1 VGSNGHA
8 GGVGG
13 GDDELFRRYLAD
25 VSAFPALTDDEQ
37 VVLFQRIE
45 TGEDADNAKRR
56 LVEGNLGLVVSIARK
71 YTPTDRLRLLDL
83 IQEGN
88 LGLMRAV
95 EEYDWRQGFRFC
107 TYATWWIRQAINEG
121 IARAAEE

>member
-1 VGSNGHA
+1 VGSNGDA

-25 VSAFPALTDDEQ
+25 VSAFPSLADDEQ
-37 VVLFQRIE
+37 VSLFQRIE
-45 TGEDADNAKRR
+45 TGQDTDNAKRR
-56 LVEGNLGLVVSIARK
+56 LIEGNLRLVVPIARK
-71 YTPTDRLRLLDL
+71 YAPTERLRLLDL

-95 EEYDWRQGFRFC
+95 EEYDWRQGFRFS
-107 TYATWWIRQAINEG
+107 TYATWWIRQAINDG
-121 IARAAEE
+121 IARVAEE